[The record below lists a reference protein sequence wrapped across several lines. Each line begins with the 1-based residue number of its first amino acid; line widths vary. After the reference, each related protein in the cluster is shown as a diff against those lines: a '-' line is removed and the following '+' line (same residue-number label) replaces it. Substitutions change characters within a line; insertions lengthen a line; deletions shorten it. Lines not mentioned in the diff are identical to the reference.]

1 MNSLEN
7 LDLFHLML
15 FALVLA
21 LTGCLSGFLAG
32 LLGVGGG
39 IIVVPML
46 YLLFPA
52 LGVAEEIRMHLAVGT
67 SLATVIPNAVTS
79 ARSHYAKGSLDFELL
94 RKLGPPIIVG
104 VIGGSIFG
112 GRSSG
117 QTLIVIFA
125 TLALLVAFYMAFR
138 RDNWVIRR
146 DLTRSFLLRTPIGL
160 FIGWF
165 SVLMGIGGGTLSV
178 PTMNLFNIE
187 MRRAVG
193 TGAAIGILIGIPGLL
208 GFIVTG
214 WGNPLLPPFSLGY
227 CSLIGVAMI
236 IPSSMLMVR
245 KGVLVAHSIDQSLLR
260 KIFACFLLTTSAKMF
275 LSAFGS

>member
-1 MNSLEN
+1 MAP
-7 LDLFHLML
+7 LDLPQLLL
-15 FALVLA
+15 FALALA

-39 IIVVPML
+39 IIVVPIL
-46 YLLFPA
+46 YVLFPA

-67 SLATVIPNAVTS
+67 SLATVIPNAITS
-79 ARSHYAKGSLDFELL
+79 ARSHHAKGSLDLDLL

-104 VIGGSIFG
+104 VVGGSIFG
-112 GRSSG
+112 GKSSG
-117 QTLIVIFA
+117 QVLMLIFA
-125 TLALLVAFYMAFR
+125 SLALLVAFYMAFR
-138 RDNWVIRR
+138 RENWVIRK

-178 PTMNLFNIE
+178 PMLNLFNIE

-208 GFIVTG
+208 GFIATG
-214 WGNPLLPPFSLGY
+214 WGNPLLPPLSLGY

-236 IPSSMLMVR
+236 IPSSMFMVG
-245 KGVLVAHSIDQSLLR
+245 KGVRVAHSIDPSLLR
-260 KIFACFLLTTSAKMF
+260 KIFACFLLTTSTKMF
-275 LSAFGS
+275 FSAFGA

>member
-1 MNSLEN
+1 MAN
-7 LDLFHLML
+7 LDLSQLAL
-15 FALVLA
+15 FALALA

-39 IIVVPML
+39 IIVVPIL

-67 SLATVIPNAVTS
+67 SLATVIPNAITS
-79 ARSHYAKGSLDFELL
+79 ARSHHAKGSLDFDLL
-94 RKLGPPIIVG
+94 RKLGPPVIIG

-112 GRSSG
+112 GKASG
-117 QTLIVIFA
+117 LLLIVIFA
-125 TLALLVAFYMAFR
+125 SLALLVAFYMAFR
-138 RDNWVIRR
+138 RDSWVIRK
-146 DLTRSFLLRTPIGL
+146 DLTQTFLLSTPIGL

-178 PTMNLFNIE
+178 PLMNLFNIE

-208 GFIVTG
+208 GFMITG
-214 WGNPLLPPFSLGY
+214 WGNPLLPPLSLGY

-236 IPSSMLMVR
+236 VPSSMLMVKR
-245 KGVLVAHSIDQSLLR
+245 GVRVAHSIDQSLLR
-260 KIFACFLLTTSAKMF
+260 KIFACFLLMTSTKMF
-275 LSAFGS
+275 FSAFGS

>member
-1 MNSLEN
+1 MAP
-7 LDLFHLML
+7 LDLPQLLL
-15 FALVLA
+15 FALALA

-39 IIVVPML
+39 IIVVPIL
-46 YLLFPA
+46 YVLFPA

-67 SLATVIPNAVTS
+67 SLATVIPNAITS
-79 ARSHYAKGSLDFELL
+79 ARSHHAKGSLDLDLL
-94 RKLGPPIIVG
+94 RKLGPPIIAG
-104 VIGGSIFG
+104 VVGGSIFG
-112 GRSSG
+112 GKSSG
-117 QTLIVIFA
+117 QVLMLIFA
-125 TLALLVAFYMAFR
+125 SLALLVAFYMAFR
-138 RDNWVIRR
+138 RENWVIRK

-178 PTMNLFNIE
+178 PMLNLFNIE

-208 GFIVTG
+208 GFIATG
-214 WGNPLLPPFSLGY
+214 WGNPLLPPLSLGY

-236 IPSSMLMVR
+236 IPSSMFMVG
-245 KGVLVAHSIDQSLLR
+245 KGVRVAHSIDPSLLR
-260 KIFACFLLTTSAKMF
+260 KIFACFLLTTSTKMF
-275 LSAFGS
+275 FSAFGA

>member
-1 MNSLEN
+1 MAP
-7 LDLFHLML
+7 LDLPQLLL
-15 FALVLA
+15 FALALA

-39 IIVVPML
+39 IIVVPIL

-67 SLATVIPNAVTS
+67 SLATVIPNAITS
-79 ARSHYAKGSLDFELL
+79 ARSHHAKGSLDLDLL
-94 RKLGPPIIVG
+94 RKLGPPIIAG
-104 VIGGSIFG
+104 VVGGSIFG
-112 GRSSG
+112 GKSSG
-117 QTLIVIFA
+117 QVLMLIFA
-125 TLALLVAFYMAFR
+125 SLALLVAFYTAFR
-138 RDNWVIRR
+138 RENWVIRK

-178 PTMNLFNIE
+178 PMLNLFNIE

-208 GFIVTG
+208 GFIATG
-214 WGNPLLPPFSLGY
+214 WGNPLLPPLSLGY

-236 IPSSMLMVR
+236 IPSSMFMVG
-245 KGVLVAHSIDQSLLR
+245 KGVRVAHSIDPSLLR
-260 KIFACFLLTTSAKMF
+260 KIFACFLLTTSTKMF
-275 LSAFGS
+275 FSAFGA